1 MLQRLRAKPRTP
13 KGSKSEL
20 DDLESAVDMGEDGRN
35 AHSWVVAGGDAYD
48 ILFGTTGAAVLGF
61 VAGEYTLDPH
71 DKNKFVK
78 VSGTGPDR
86 IKGGQGKADANQHG
100 FTPAYGPA

>member
-1 MLQRLRAKPRTP
+1 VRPFGGNFKDAGGGYTGQIFF
-13 KGSKSEL
+13 S
-20 DDLESAVDMGEDGRN
+20 GEDGRN
-35 AHSWVVAGGDAYD
+35 AHYWVVHAGHAYD